1 LPRKAPSQ
9 VIEHR
14 LTLGD
19 FERRE
24 TKQALEVILKR
35 QNQQRY
41 IEGGKAVIIG
51 GSILTVGYLGFLGL
65 GVIGAGLGAA
75 EDLIQEVRDK
85 AKEII
90 FGKTTYETENIP
102 SNPDDWVG
110 RDPDTGERI
119 NPLNYGATEGK
130 FPVFSSL
137 VGVGISWGE
146 TSWNWARD
154 ADAALRAA
162 IGADPHDEP

>member
-1 LPRKAPSQ
+1 VPRKAPNLNGG

-24 TKQALEVILKR
+24 AKQALEVILKR

-41 IEGGKAVIIG
+41 IEGGKAVLIG

-65 GVIGAGLGAA
+65 GVIGQGLGAA
-75 EDLIQEVRDK
+75 EEIVQEVRDK
-85 AKEII
+85 ASEII
-90 FGKTTYETENIP
+90 FGKPTYPTANIP
-102 SNPDDWVG
+102 DNPEDWVG

-119 NPLNYGATEGK
+119 NPVSNI
-130 FPVFSSL
+130 PVMGGL
-137 VGVGISWGE
+137 VGLGMQIGQSTWDAGLGGIFSF
-146 TSWNWARD
+146 
-154 ADAALRAA
+154 
-162 IGADPHDEP
+162 